1 MRDKREAAAEARAR
15 RVMILEDDEATA
27 ELIRFY
33 LQEEGYETAVAL
45 IGKDFAR
52 KVAAYRPDLITID
65 VILPDVS
72 GFSVFK
78 TLQENEATRD
88 IPIVFITVR
97 ESTKEQG
104 LAMGAAGYVVKPFS
118 EGDLKATIRSA
129 LGAAQQP

>member
-1 MRDKREAAAEARAR
+1 
-15 RVMILEDDEATA
+15 MILEDDEATA

-45 IGKDFAR
+45 IGRDFAER
-52 KVAAYRPDLITID
+52 VAAYHPDLITID
-65 VILPDVS
+65 VILPDMS

-78 TLQENEATRD
+78 ALQENEATRD

-97 ESTKEQG
+97 ESKKEEG

-118 EGDLKATIRSA
+118 EGDLKTTIRSA
-129 LGAAQQP
+129 LGDAAQA